1 MISDLS
7 DLTLPDGY
15 TKVPAGKVA
24 VVTTELAMTEPPA
37 PRPDPDAAGWALRL
51 VERPDPDWYLDLHAR
66 VGGPWLWW
74 SRPAMARDRLAA
86 ILHDPGVEVRTLVV
100 DGRDEA
106 VMELDFRTP
115 GQAELAFF
123 GVSAALIGSGAG
135 RFLMNRAIERAWAE
149 PGLRRFW
156 VHTCTADHPAAV
168 QFYVRSGFT
177 PVQRYIE
184 VFDDPRIAGHHP
196 DASPHVPVI
205 RAPDQN
211 R

>member
-1 MISDLS
+1 MITDPSDV
-7 DLTLPDGY
+7 TLPDGY
-15 TKVPAGKVA
+15 TRVPTGKVA
-24 VVTTELAMTEPPA
+24 VVTTELAMTEPPPA
-37 PRPDPDAAGWALRL
+37 RPDPAGDWTLRL
-51 VERPDPDWYLDLHAR
+51 VERPDPDWYLDLHGR

-74 SRPAMARDRLAA
+74 SRPAMVRGRLAD
-86 ILHDPGVEVRTLVV
+86 ILRDPHVEVRTLVV

-115 GQAELAFF
+115 QQAELAYF
-123 GVSAALIGSGAG
+123 GVSQRLIGSGAG
-135 RFLMNRAIERAWAE
+135 RYLMNRAIERAWAE

-168 QFYVRSGFT
+168 QFYMRSGFV

-184 VFDDPRIAGHHP
+184 IFDDPRIAGHHP

-205 RAPDQN
+205 RADQN